1 MIKVVTREREGE
13 AKKPTRSFSKKQED
27 KVAKDVGGRRNLNSG
42 ATDWQKSDVS
52 LESLLNIECKT
63 KTTPSKSITI
73 HKDWLI
79 KNVEEALFMG
89 KEFSTL
95 AFNFG
100 PGEKNYYILD
110 EDLFLEFLE
119 FLKEK
124 YSHLL

>member
-1 MIKVVTREREGE
+1 MSNPFRIKSESSGG
-13 AKKPTRSFSKKQED
+13 KPTRFFSDKQE
-27 KVAKDVGGRRNLNSG
+27 KAVAKATGGKQTKNSG
-42 ATDWQKSDVS
+42 ASLFQKSDVL
-52 LESLLNIECKT
+52 LEDFTLECKT
-63 KTTPSKSITI
+63 KTSPSKSITV

-79 KNVEEALFMG
+79 KNAEEALFMG